1 MKYNSDKLQLSQSAN
16 MRPKFIST
24 QILDCSVVRKAGQ
37 GQDYIEISV
46 ILTGLCSG
54 GQVDRTRES
63 PGFVLQIFVSNQI
76 LFTYFIYDH

>member
-1 MKYNSDKLQLSQSAN
+1 M
-16 MRPKFIST
+16 
-24 QILDCSVVRKAGQ
+24 VRKAGQ